1 MKDLHKIFALYIG
14 CDILYKYIDEYYIV
28 KLDMIS
34 NTNCSISHGYF
45 DDTVFIEY
53 QDCKLILKP
62 LKKITER
69 DACLA
74 ISNGK
79 NNNRG
84 DVGEACFWSMWQSWD
99 FYYKDQLRELGYDCG
114 YKDIPKLLETDVAI
128 TMEEAKKLKEGGSCF
143 ISDCINGDTL
153 LSEIDDYIDSWHNS
167 DSGMSLHE
175 FLGMTEGEYALYME
189 DEQYLATIVTARE
202 EAKKLIKKI

>member
-62 LKKITER
+62 LEEIKVEDLKEIKCDDTLGGWKYLFR
-69 DACLA
+69 D
-74 ISNGK
+74 
-79 NNNRG
+79 
-84 DVGEACFWSMWQSWD
+84 EF
-99 FYYKDQLRELGYDCG
+99 RELGYDCG
-114 YKDIPKLLETDVAI
+114 YKDIPKLLETPIAT
-128 TMEEAKKLKEGGSCF
+128 TMEKA
-143 ISDCINGDTL
+143 
-153 LSEIDDYIDSWHNS
+153 
-167 DSGMSLHE
+167 
-175 FLGMTEGEYALYME
+175 
-189 DEQYLATIVTARE
+189 Q
-202 EAKKLIKKI
+202 KLIKK